1 MNGRLAGSALVVLLI
16 SGSAHAQTIT
26 HGDATFGVTAT
37 AFTPVFSSAFGD
49 ATWRMDAAGPD
60 VAFKYSWYYRQ
71 QRRNTNFQFGALQ
84 TGVVFTQGRKMRITF
99 TDNGANPFGE
109 ERFNADLVITL
120 KDGPT
125 PNSARLFSKMR
136 VQNSPNNSASKTFHF
151 FNLSDLDMPNGTPN
165 ASVDDA
171 ASYTPTVITQTE
183 SSSADVARMIA
194 LNPSRVELSSGLTL
208 RNKLASGS
216 ASLANAPTDAIASTT
231 NDNGSAFQWT
241 VTLGVGEWATLY
253 HGLAYNLPAVAQ
265 DPCPSDLNADDVV
278 DDSDFVGFAE
288 AYNGLL
294 CPELPQFCDADL
306 NDDGVVDDSDFVL
319 FAGAYNELL
328 CP

>member
-1 MNGRLAGSALVVLLI
+1 MDRRIAVLL
-16 SGSAHAQTIT
+16 SLGLAASATAQTIT
-26 HGDATFGVTAT
+26 HGDSSFSVTST
-37 AFTPVFSSAFGD
+37 AFTPVFSSTFGD
-49 ATWRMDAAGPD
+49 VTWKMDASSPD

-84 TGVVFTQGRKMRITF
+84 TGTIFTQGRKMRITY

-109 ERFNADLVITL
+109 ERFNSDLVITL

-125 PNSARLFSKMR
+125 PNSARVFSKMR

-151 FNLSDLDMPNGTPN
+151 FNLSDLDMPNGVPN
-165 ASVDDA
+165 AAVDDA

-183 SSSADVARMIA
+183 SSSSDVARMIA
-194 LNPSRVELSSGLTL
+194 FNPTRVELSSGLTL

-216 ASLANAPTDAIASTT
+216 ANLANLPGDAVAPTT

-241 VTLGVGEWATLY
+241 VTLAVGEWATFY
-253 HGLAYNLPAVAQ
+253 HGLAYNLPAYAQ
-265 DPCPSDLNADDVV
+265 DPCPSDLNADDFVDDADFVLFAEAYNNLLCPDLPAFCDSDLNDDGFV
-278 DDSDFVGFAE
+278 DDSDFVIFA
-288 AYNGLL
+288 
-294 CPELPQFCDADL
+294 
-306 NDDGVVDDSDFVL
+306 SS
-319 FAGAYNELL
+319 YNELL

>member
-1 MNGRLAGSALVVLLI
+1 MLTRFAVRFVLASTLAGM
-16 SGSAHAQTIT
+16 AHAQSIT
-26 HGDATFGVTAT
+26 HGDSTFSVTST
-37 AFTPVFSSAFGD
+37 AFTPVFSSTFGD
-49 ATWRMDAAGPD
+49 ATWKMDATGPD
-60 VAFKYSWYYRQ
+60 VAYKYSWYYRQ

-84 TGVVFTQGRKMRITF
+84 TGAIFTQGRKMRITF

-136 VQNSPNNSASKTFHF
+136 VQNSPNNSAGKVFQF

-171 ASYTPTVITQTE
+171 ATYAPTVITQTE
-183 SSSADVARMIA
+183 SSSTDVARMIA
-194 LNPSRVELSSGLTL
+194 LNPNRVELSSGLTL

-216 ASLANAPTDAIASTT
+216 ASLANLPGDPIASTT

-241 VTLGVGEWATLY
+241 VTLAVGEWATLY
-253 HGLAYNLPAVAQ
+253 HGLAYNLPAYAQ
-265 DPCPSDLNADDVV
+265 DPCPADLHADDVV
-278 DDSDFVGFAE
+278 DDNDFVQFAA
-288 AYNGLL
+288 AYNELL
-294 CPELPQFCDADL
+294 CPELPAFCDADL
-306 NDDGVVDDSDFVL
+306 NDDGFVDDSDFVL

>member
-1 MNGRLAGSALVVLLI
+1 MDRRVGVVVALSLASASV
-16 SGSAHAQTIT
+16 AQTIT
-26 HGDATFGVTAT
+26 HGDSSFSVTAT
-37 AFTPVFSSAFGD
+37 GFTPVFSSAFGD
-49 ATWRMDAAGPD
+49 VTWKIDASGPD

-84 TGVVFTQGRKMRITF
+84 TGTIFTQGRKMRITY

-125 PNSARLFSKMR
+125 PNSARVFSRMR

-151 FNLSDLDMPNGTPN
+151 FNLSDIDMPNGVPN

-171 ASYTPTVITQTE
+171 ASYMPTVITQTE
-183 SSSADVARMIA
+183 SSSSDVARMIA
-194 LNPSRVELSSGLTL
+194 LNPTRVELSSGLTL

-216 ASLANAPTDAIASTT
+216 ANLANLPGDAVASTT

-241 VTLGVGEWATLY
+241 VTLAVGEWATFY
-253 HGLAYNLPAVAQ
+253 HGLAYNLPGFAQ
-265 DPCPSDLNADDVV
+265 DPCPSDLSADDFV
-278 DDSDFVGFAE
+278 DDSDFVLFAE
-288 AYNGLL
+288 VYNNLL
-294 CPELPQFCDADL
+294 CPDLPAFCDADL
-306 NDDGVVDDSDFVL
+306 NDDGFVDDSDFVL
-319 FAGAYNELL
+319 FAAAYNELL